1 MLCFFVFMNWSL
13 LIAYTLVL
21 LYLLTIIAIMFNIV
35 LENRNPV
42 RTLAWIGVLLFIPFL
57 GLIFYLYF
65 GVNYRKVKMFSMK
78 GLGDMKWLQY
88 MSEDQKQRIKKT
100 ELLEKEDMEEVRKL
114 MTLLLNNSKALLT
127 RYNKVEILNNG
138 EATFPAIFT
147 ALCTARKYIHLE
159 YYILEKGELMN
170 RLTEILIAK
179 AKAGVEVRII
189 YDDVGSW
196 SLPKKW
202 IQEMKA
208 AGIQIYPFLPVRFH
222 KVANKANYR
231 NHRKIIIVD
240 GETAFVGGLNFAD
253 RYLKGVPGIGIW
265 RDTHLKVKGEVATS
279 LQIVFLIDWYFVRQ
293 ELLLDKEEYLPYIR
307 EDGNVITQVVS
318 SGPDS
323 DWASIQQ
330 AYFTMINMAR
340 KYVFISTPYFMPGE
354 TTLNCIKAAAMGG
367 VEVRILLPHKSDSY
381 LTNWCSR
388 SFVEELLEAGVKVY
402 WYRKGIN
409 HSKVIVVDGIV
420 ASVGT
425 ANVDMRSFDQNFEV
439 NLIVYERNFARQVAA
454 CFMDDLKNSEEES
467 MHRWKFRNKQDKVRE
482 SVARLFAPLL

>member
-1 MLCFFVFMNWSL
+1 MSWSL
-13 LIAYTLVL
+13 IIQYVLIIS
-21 LYLLTIIAIMFNIV
+21 YLLTIVAITFSIV

-42 RTLAWIGVLLFIPFL
+42 RTLAWIGVLVFVPFI
-57 GLIFYLYF
+57 GLLFYLYF

-100 ELLEKEDMEEVRKL
+100 ELIKKEDMEEVRKL

-138 EATFPAIFT
+138 SETFPAIFS
-147 ALCTARKYIHLE
+147 ALSKARKYIHLE
-159 YYILEKGELMN
+159 YYILEPGELLD
-170 RLTEILIAK
+170 RLMGILIAK
-179 AKAGVEVRII
+179 VKAGVEVRII

-196 SLPKKW
+196 GLPKKYR
-202 IQEMKA
+202 QEMRE

-222 KVANKANYR
+222 KIANKANYR
-231 NHRKIIIVD
+231 NHRKIIVID

-253 RYLKGVPGIGIW
+253 RYLNGVPGIGVW

-279 LQIVFLIDWYFVRQ
+279 LQTVFLIDWYFVRQ
-293 ELLLDKEEYLPYIR
+293 ELLLNREEYLPYIR

-318 SGPDS
+318 CGPDS

-330 AYFTMINMAR
+330 AYFTLINMAK

-367 VEVRILLPHKSDSY
+367 VDVRIMLPHRTDSW
-381 LTNWCSR
+381 LTHWCTR
-388 SFVEELLEAGVKVY
+388 SFVEELLAAGVKVY
-402 WYRKGIN
+402 WYQKGIN
-409 HSKVIVVDGIV
+409 HSKVVVVDGIV

-439 NLIVYERNFARQVAA
+439 NLIVYERNFARNIAA
-454 CFMDDLKNSEEES
+454 SFMEDLKDSREES
-467 MHRWKFRNKQDKVRE
+467 MHRWKFRSKRDKVRE